1 MKTVDSEVCRL
12 SRVTGTLS
20 LRGKKRHVAVVFF
33 FIVLLTAVESR
44 IEFTVLYC
52 EGEILEAN
60 LSKPGHTARGK

>member
-1 MKTVDSEVCRL
+1 ML
-12 SRVTGTLS
+12 L
-20 LRGKKRHVAVVFF
+20 LFF